1 MNGYQSNVYLNI
13 AALDQGFSEAQKAQ
27 ERQAIRCILT
37 AKQAKIK
44 ARHVKLTAKLKAQ
57 KKKMSDFAGKTVTAN
72 FKEGLTGKAA
82 QAAEKHLTS
91 KRFDPNLKS
100 PIK

>member
-1 MNGYQSNVYLNI
+1 MMNSYQSNVYLNI

-57 KKKMSDFAGKTVTAN
+57 KRRCRTFRAKQSLQILKKA
-72 FKEGLTGKAA
+72 
-82 QAAEKHLTS
+82 
-91 KRFDPNLKS
+91 
-100 PIK
+100 